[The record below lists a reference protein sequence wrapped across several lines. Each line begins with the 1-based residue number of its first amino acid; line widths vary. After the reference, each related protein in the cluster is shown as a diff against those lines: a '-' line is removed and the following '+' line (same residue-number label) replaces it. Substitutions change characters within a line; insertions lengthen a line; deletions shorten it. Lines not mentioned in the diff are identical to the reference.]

1 MIESDTTEPWSVLD
15 AELSPFLA
23 CKISDT
29 AIATG
34 AATEF
39 TSSSTNGDALNV
51 SSNLGDSIDG
61 FTSVVASESLYTKAC
76 SKELV

>member
-1 MIESDTTEPWSVLD
+1 ML
-15 AELSPFLA
+15 
-23 CKISDT
+23 
-29 AIATG
+29 TG

-39 TSSSTNGDALNV
+39 TSSSTNGDALNI